1 MRQGCGFLALSK
13 KLQVLTIYGLS
24 QNLVQN
30 PSNFCVYEL
39 EEACLCL
46 LCQLPHS

>member
-1 MRQGCGFLALSK
+1 MRQGCGFLALS

-24 QNLVQN
+24 QNLVQK
-30 PSNFCVYEL
+30 PSNVCVCEL

-46 LCQLPHS
+46 LC